1 VQVGSLVIMSE
12 KIKILIVDDS
22 EDDALL
28 VERELR
34 RGGLEAVCQ
43 RVDSADSMSDAIMAQ
58 SWDVVVT
65 DHNMPG
71 FSSQDALCI
80 VKQYAL
86 DVPFIIVS
94 GSIGEDIAVEAM
106 KAGAHDYIMKDNLT
120 RLIPAI
126 ERELREADI
135 RRARRRAEETIQH
148 LAYHDALT
156 GLVNRA
162 EFEFRLK
169 KVFIRC
175 RDEKSIAALL
185 YMDLDQFKIVND
197 TCGHLAGDQ
206 LLCQIASLL
215 KSKLRKV
222 DTLARIGG
230 DEFGILLENC
240 TTESALSVASSLTEV
255 VDDFRFVWR
264 DHTFRIGMSIGM
276 VPIDVNSASPTSV
289 LSAADAACYAAKESG
304 RNRVHVFTEHDSE
317 LAKRQGEMQWVEK
330 ISLAVEENRFALYR
344 QPIKSLTDAD
354 EAMHY
359 ELLLRMYAPD
369 GQIILP
375 GAFIS
380 AAERYNIMSVIDNW
394 VLLTALSWLSTH
406 AQEIIDSGTF
416 YTINLSGTTLGDEQT
431 LSYIVSMIEEK
442 GTPADR
448 ICFEITETA
457 AIANFSNALN
467 FINVLKHKGCRFAL
481 DDFGS
486 GLSSFAYLKNLPVDY
501 LKIDGSFVRDITF
514 DKTDKA
520 IVKSIVEIGHTLGL
534 KTIAE
539 FVENDDILTL
549 LEEMG
554 VDYVQGYAI
563 GKPEPHIN
571 TETGAYLFERKLDAA
586 N

>member
-1 VQVGSLVIMSE
+1 MSE
-12 KIKILIVDDS
+12 KTKILIVDDS

-34 RGGLEAVCQ
+34 RGGLETICK
-43 RVDSADSMSDAIMAQ
+43 RVDSAKSMSDAIMSQ
-58 SWDVVVT
+58 SWDVIVT

-71 FSSQDALCI
+71 FSSQEALSI

-135 RRARRRAEETIQH
+135 RRARRRAEETVQH

-162 EFEFRLK
+162 EFEYRLK
-169 KVFIRC
+169 KVFMRC
-175 RDEKSIAALL
+175 RDEKAIAAML

-304 RNRVHVFTEHDSE
+304 RNRVHVYTEHDSE

-344 QPIKSLTDAD
+344 QPIKSLTDAG

-380 AAERYNIMSVIDNW
+380 SAERYNMMGVIDNW
-394 VLLTALSWLSTH
+394 VLHTALSWLSSH
-406 AQEIIDSGTF
+406 AKEIKDSGTF
-416 YTINLSGTTLGDEQT
+416 YTINLSGSTLGDEQT
-431 LSYIVSMIEEK
+431 LSYILSMIEEK
-442 GTPADR
+442 GSPADR

-467 FINVLKHKGCRFAL
+467 FINTLKHKGCRFAL

-520 IVKSIVEIGHTLGL
+520 IVKSIIEIGHTLGL

-539 FVENDDILTL
+539 FVENNDILIL

-554 VDYVQGYAI
+554 VDYVQGYAL

-571 TETGAYLFERKLDAA
+571 TENGCHLYERKLDTA

>member
-1 VQVGSLVIMSE
+1 MSE

-22 EDDALL
+22 EDDAVLI
-28 VERELR
+28 ERELR
-34 RGGLEAVCQ
+34 RGGLQAVCK
-43 RVDSADSMSDAIMAQ
+43 RVDSAGTMSEAIMSQ
-58 SWDVVVT
+58 TWDVVVT

-71 FSSQDALCI
+71 FSSQDALNI

-106 KAGAHDYIMKDNLT
+106 KSGAHDYIMKDNLI
-120 RLIPAI
+120 RLMPAI
-126 ERELREADI
+126 ERELREAEI
-135 RRARRRAEETIQH
+135 RCARRRAEETVQH

-162 EFEFRLK
+162 EFEYRLK
-169 KVFIRC
+169 KVFMRC
-175 RDEKSIAALL
+175 RDEKTIAALL
-185 YMDLDQFKIVND
+185 YLDLDQFKIVND

-240 TTESALSVASSLTEV
+240 TTESAYSVASSLTEV

-264 DHTFRIGMSIGM
+264 DHTFRIGLSIGM
-276 VPIDVNSASPTSV
+276 VPIDANSASPTSI
-289 LSAADAACYAAKESG
+289 LSAADAACYTAKESG
-304 RNRVHVFTEHDSE
+304 RNRVHVYTEHDNE
-317 LAKRQGEMQWVEK
+317 LARRQGEMQWVEK
-330 ISLAVEENRFALYR
+330 ISLAIEQNRFALYR
-344 QPIKSLTDAD
+344 QPIKSLADQD
-354 EAMHY
+354 EALHY
-359 ELLLRMYAPD
+359 ELLLRMYSPK
-369 GQIILP
+369 GEIIMP
-375 GAFIS
+375 GSFIP
-380 AAERYNIMSVIDNW
+380 AAERYNMMGVLDNW
-394 VLLTALSWLSTH
+394 VLHTALSWL
-406 AQEIIDSGTF
+406 AVNRQQVIDSGTF
-416 YTINLSGTTLGDEQT
+416 YTINLSGHTLGDEET
-431 LSYIVSMIEEK
+431 LSFIVTMIEEQDL
-442 GTPADR
+442 PADR
-448 ICFEITETA
+448 ICFEVTETA

-467 FINVLKHKGCRFAL
+467 FINTLKLKGCRFAL

-501 LKIDGSFVRDITF
+501 LKIDGSFVRDISY
-514 DKTDKA
+514 DNTDQA
-520 IVKSIVEIGHTLGL
+520 IVKSIIEIGHTLGL

-539 FVENDDILTL
+539 FVENNEILSL
-549 LEEMG
+549 LEGMG

-563 GKPEPHIN
+563 GKPEPYIN
-571 TETGAYLFERKLDAA
+571 TEAGTLLIDKRVDTG

>member
-1 VQVGSLVIMSE
+1 MSE
-12 KIKILIVDDS
+12 TIKILIVDDS

-34 RGGLEAVCQ
+34 RGGLDADCK
-43 RVDSADSMSDAIMAQ
+43 RVDSAITMSDAIMSQ

-71 FSSQDALCI
+71 FSSQEALGI
-80 VKQYAL
+80 VKQYAM

-120 RLIPAI
+120 RLMPAI

-135 RRARRRAEETIQH
+135 RRARRRAEETVQH

-162 EFEFRLK
+162 EFEYRLK
-169 KVFIRC
+169 KVFMRC
-175 RDEKSIAALL
+175 RDEKAIAALL

-264 DHTFRIGMSIGM
+264 DHTFRIGVSIGM
-276 VPIDVNSASPTSV
+276 VPIDANSASPTSV

-304 RNRVHVFTEHDSE
+304 RNRVHVYTEHDSE

-330 ISLAVEENRFALYR
+330 ISLAVEQNRFVLYR
-344 QPIKSLTDAD
+344 QPIKSLSDTD

-359 ELLLRMYAPD
+359 ELLLRMYSPD

-375 GAFIS
+375 GAFIP
-380 AAERYNIMSVIDNW
+380 AAERYNMMSVIDNW
-394 VLLTALSWLSTH
+394 VLHTAMTWLALH
-406 AQEIIDSGTF
+406 AQEIKDSGSF
-416 YTINLSGTTLGDEQT
+416 YTINLSGSTLGDEQT
-431 LSYIVSMIEEK
+431 LSYILTMIEDN
-442 GTPADR
+442 GSPADR

-467 FINVLKHKGCRFAL
+467 FINTLKHKGCRFAL

-520 IVKSIVEIGHTLGL
+520 IVKSIIEIGHTLGL

-539 FVENDDILTL
+539 FVENEDILAL

-571 TETGAYLFERKLDAA
+571 TEVATHLFERKLDTA

>member
-1 VQVGSLVIMSE
+1 MSE

-34 RGGLEAVCQ
+34 RGGLVAACK
-43 RVDSADSMSDAIMAQ
+43 RVDSAVSMSDAIMSQ

-71 FSSQDALCI
+71 FSSQEALAV

-135 RRARRRAEETIQH
+135 RRARRRAEETVQH

-162 EFEFRLK
+162 EFEYRLK
-169 KVFIRC
+169 KVFLRC
-175 RDEKSIAALL
+175 RDEKTIAAML

-255 VDDFRFVWR
+255 VEDFRFVWR

-289 LSAADAACYAAKESG
+289 LSEADAACYAAKESG
-304 RNRVHVFTEHDSE
+304 RNRVHVYMEHDSE

-330 ISLAVEENRFALYR
+330 ISLAVEENRLVLYR
-344 QPIKSLTDAD
+344 QPIKSLSDKN
-354 EAMHY
+354 EAIHY
-359 ELLLRMYAPD
+359 ELLVRMYAPD

-375 GAFIS
+375 GAFIP
-380 AAERYNIMSVIDNW
+380 AAERYNMMSVIDNW
-394 VLLTALSWLSTH
+394 VLHTALNWLSAH
-406 AQEIIDSGTF
+406 AQQIKDSGTF
-416 YTINLSGTTLGDEQT
+416 YTINLSGSTLGDEQT
-431 LSYIVSMIEEK
+431 LAYILSMIKEN
-442 GTPADR
+442 GSPADR

-457 AIANFSNALN
+457 AIANFANALN
-467 FINVLKHKGCRFAL
+467 FINTLKHKGCKFAL

-520 IVKSIVEIGHTLGL
+520 IVKSIIEIGHTLGL

-539 FVENDDILTL
+539 FVENDDILAQ

-563 GKPEPHIN
+563 GRPEAHIN
-571 TETGAYLFERKLDAA
+571 VETSSSLVERKLDTA